1 MIYSEETP
9 IFAVIKVRNEAHG
22 GLVWPETVDL
32 NLESITNISYSNDF
46 FGERGFVRILF
57 PFFLNP
63 QNANPSSARCNFS
76 PLYTIILYSLKHN
89 L

>member
-9 IFAVIKVRNEAHG
+9 IFAENKVRNEADG

-57 PFFLNP
+57 PFFLNNKQRP
-63 QNANPSSARCNFS
+63 RRICNA
-76 PLYTIILYSLKHN
+76 
-89 L
+89 

>member
-1 MIYSEETP
+1 MIYSEETT
-9 IFAVIKVRNEAHG
+9 IFAEIKVRNEAHG

-57 PFFLNP
+57 PFF
-63 QNANPSSARCNFS
+63 QNTKISPCALIGANAIRTSTTLLTF
-76 PLYTIILYSLKHN
+76 
-89 L
+89 

>member
-9 IFAVIKVRNEAHG
+9 IFAENKVRNEAHG

-46 FGERGFVRILF
+46 FGGKRVRENTLSFF
-57 PFFLNP
+57 PKN
-63 QNANPSSARCNFS
+63 
-76 PLYTIILYSLKHN
+76 
-89 L
+89 

>member
-46 FGERGFVRILF
+46 FGGKRVRENTLSFF
-57 PFFLNP
+57 PKN
-63 QNANPSSARCNFS
+63 
-76 PLYTIILYSLKHN
+76 
-89 L
+89 

>member
-9 IFAVIKVRNEAHG
+9 IFAENKVRNEAHG

-57 PFFLNP
+57 PFFLKTNDASRRIC
-63 QNANPSSARCNFS
+63 NA
-76 PLYTIILYSLKHN
+76 
-89 L
+89 